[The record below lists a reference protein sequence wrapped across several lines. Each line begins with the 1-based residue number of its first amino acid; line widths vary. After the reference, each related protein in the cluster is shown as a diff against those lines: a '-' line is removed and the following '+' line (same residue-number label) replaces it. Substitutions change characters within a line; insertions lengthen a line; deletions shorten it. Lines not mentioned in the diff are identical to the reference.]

1 MSIRTTFALLTGRIT
16 KRLLTTFTGG
26 GSSLPGKIAL
36 KISPNII
43 KDISQHY
50 DVIIITG
57 TNGKT
62 LTTRLITNI
71 FKKKY
76 NTIVSN
82 IQGSNMV
89 QGIAGAFIE
98 HKNRTDEKKFAIL
111 EVDEGTLNKVVED
124 LNPKYIIHTNLFLDQ
139 ADRYGDVTKTYELLV
154 NAAKKVPD
162 AILLQNGDLPLF
174 NTVELPN
181 ERKFFGVDTPV
192 HPPKSQ
198 HHCPKCGG
206 TLSYKTYTYSRQGN
220 YYCKS
225 GNFKRPILDYK
236 VTDII
241 KLSEESSTFRMDD
254 ATFKIPVAG
263 LYNIYNALAAY
274 SVAKEYDINNED
286 IKSALLETERVFG
299 RQERINIYGHTA
311 TLNVVKNPVGLN
323 QVLTLIEAV
332 EEPMT
337 LVALLNNRPAD
348 GVDVSWL
355 RDGNFESLL
364 SQNITTIKTGGI
376 SKEVMTERLV
386 EAGFNPHI
394 IKEYDNL
401 EKIVEDLKHAST
413 DNIQIIASYT
423 AMLEFRKVLK
433 DKKII

>member
-1 MSIRTTFALLTGRIT
+1 MSIRTTFALLTGRVT
-16 KRLLTTFTGG
+16 KRFLTTFTGG

-36 KISPNII
+36 KISPNILEDVS
-43 KDISQHY
+43 KHY

-82 IQGSNMV
+82 IQGSNMI
-89 QGIAGAFIE
+89 QGITGAFIDN
-98 HKNRTDEKKFAIL
+98 KNRTDEKKFAIL

-181 ERKFFGVDTPV
+181 KRKFFGVDTPV

-198 HHCPKCGG
+198 HYCPKCGG
-206 TLSYKTYTYSRQGN
+206 TLSYKTYTYSGQGN

-274 SVAKEYDINNED
+274 SVAKEYDINNDD
-286 IKSALLETERVFG
+286 IKAALLETERVFG

-348 GVDVSWL
+348 GIDVSWL

-394 IKEYDNL
+394 IKEYDDL